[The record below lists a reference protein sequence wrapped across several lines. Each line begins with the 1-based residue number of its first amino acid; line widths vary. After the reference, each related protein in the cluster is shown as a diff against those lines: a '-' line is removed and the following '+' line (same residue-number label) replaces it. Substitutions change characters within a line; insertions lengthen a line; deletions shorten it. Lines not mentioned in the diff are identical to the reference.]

1 MNELAQVLSIFI
13 FAQLEDEL
21 LRQGHNLT
29 GSLVKSFSVQV
40 EEQDDRVVIS
50 FLMNDYGLSLEYGIK
65 HNKIPY
71 TPGGGRGGTSKYIQ
85 GLMDFARKR
94 FKADKRRAKQIA
106 FAIAN
111 KQKRD
116 GYPLTKKIGFMSNV
130 LDADKEAIANIVA
143 DQFEAM
149 IELLIKEYLTYKQK

>member
-1 MNELAQVLSIFI
+1 MDELSKVLSIFI

-21 LRQGHNLT
+21 IRQGHNLT
-29 GSLVKSFSVQV
+29 GSLVKSFSIQV
-40 EEQDDRVVIS
+40 EEQDDQVVIK

-65 HNKIPY
+65 TNKIPY

-85 GLMDFARKR
+85 GLIRFAKIN

-116 GYPLTKKIGFMSNV
+116 GYPLTKKIGFISNV
-130 LDADKEAIANIVA
+130 LEADKEAIANIVA